1 MPSLNRKHAIV
12 AVAAFAT
19 LGAGYMLLG
28 RSSSEAPS
36 ATPSAQDRP
45 VRPTATPAPGPR
57 IRPNTIPTPD
67 PPAQPRIR
75 NHHDDRP
82 TATRRRRPNGTTDV
96 EKTRRRTLPP
106 KG

>member
-28 RSSSEAPS
+28 RGSSEAPS

-45 VRPTATPAPGPR
+45 VRPTAAPDPGPR
-57 IRPNTIPTPD
+57 IRPNTTPTPD
-67 PPAQPRIR
+67 PPKPQKIRDHRQDKPTIVRPPRPR
-75 NHHDDRP
+75 G
-82 TATRRRRPNGTTDV
+82 AKDV
-96 EKTRRRTLPP
+96 EKPRPRKQLPR
-106 KG
+106 G